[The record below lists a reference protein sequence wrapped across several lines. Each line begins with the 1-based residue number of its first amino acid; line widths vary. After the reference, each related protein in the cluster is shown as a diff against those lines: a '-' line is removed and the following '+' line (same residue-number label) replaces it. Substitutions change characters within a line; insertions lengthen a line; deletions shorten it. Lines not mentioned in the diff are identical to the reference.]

1 MSDAVENEM
10 YQELYAIRSYLQSMD
25 VRSEV
30 IAIRMELEKLNAQMA
45 ALTKALGANINPAD
59 IMPKSKGTFGF
70 LR

>member
-10 YQELYAIRSYLQSMD
+10 YQELYAIRSSLQSMD

-30 IAIRMELEKLNAQMA
+30 IAIRMELEKLNSQMA

-59 IMPKSKGTFGF
+59 IGPKSKGTFGF